1 MISHRPQLNVNRKD
15 LTVHGTGNANS
26 SLTHTFRRKVN
37 WDKLAEAQKQSGIYK
52 LLLLFD
58 ECLHLSGRDGN
69 GVVAKT
75 SSSRHDDP
83 PRTTS
88 IKR

>member
-1 MISHRPQLNVNRKD
+1 MVQITKFFPRAHIPSEGD
-15 LTVHGTGNANS
+15 
-26 SLTHTFRRKVN
+26 

-75 SSSRHDDP
+75 STVQVDM
-83 PRTTS
+83 TTRRGQRRLKDKF
-88 IKR
+88 III